1 MRDMADDVEP
11 KRYTVL
17 TVILMLLATVVALAI
32 GYLGFGLWMT
42 NMMSFAQDLNADPVD
57 QAALAAFLFLSAG
70 PVAAGAGI
78 VLGWLSFVFFRAPRT
93 GVKLVFFLPVTW
105 AVAVLAYIAIVTTAC
120 DGSFTCGF

>member
-105 AVAVLAYIAIVTTAC
+105 AVAGAGLHRYRH
-120 DGSFTCGF
+120 DSM